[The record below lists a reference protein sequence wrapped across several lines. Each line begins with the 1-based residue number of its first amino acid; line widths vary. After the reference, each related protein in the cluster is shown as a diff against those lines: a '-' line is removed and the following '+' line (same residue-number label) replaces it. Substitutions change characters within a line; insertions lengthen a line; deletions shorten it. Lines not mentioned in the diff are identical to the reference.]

1 MRLLRPNAGANGNS
15 TSLLRF
21 KWAGTS
27 GEYLALFVALAGVV
41 LLSVRPWHSFFFTG
55 LGEHWDTQL
64 MGQWMAWN
72 AHNILNGHILRPDFN
87 ANFFYPHSLT
97 LAFGEMLWPESFMYA
112 ALYGPTH
119 NPFFAFNG
127 TMLFFWALAGV
138 TMYAFL
144 RELRISR
151 AVGYVGSFIYCLM
164 PLFMMYYIEFN
175 MTLVFII
182 PLMLLLLMRWLRRPT
197 LVRALLFCAGCVI
210 SVTSCIYY
218 TYMVAFPLL
227 CMFAAY
233 VANNRDLLRDKRF
246 YWSLG
251 LIGATV
257 AFTAVFFLYPY
268 VLLKVQG
275 GYARNMND
283 FMISHAQPLMYLD
296 TRSSVLFTHLFT
308 PERRWAET
316 YLFPGSVLA
325 VLSLIYFVTQPAF
338 DMGRPGGRRWLP
350 TSIVIAKVTLWLIF
364 WSIILTSLDSRGL
377 PRLTGMAPWLFP
389 VSLALLALYIFKLFL
404 PSDGSRQ
411 TVFVAGLAAGA
422 VICFFIS
429 LGPFITI
436 GLDTRLIK
444 LAHGPLYPLFDQTAV
459 FSIVRALTR
468 FAVIVMVYLIVCS
481 CILLERLVTLEKR
494 VIWVFPFL
502 LLFLFI
508 EAAHMKYRYAD
519 YTNLVR
525 SPVIQHAGRL
535 PEHSVLFQI
544 PTTPKVVNAHSVLN
558 TIGDFHFL
566 VNGYSGFVPAY
577 ISEIEELLR
586 DWKVAEV
593 TNRLTEIWPE
603 VFLIIDRP
611 SIAWLA
617 AGWQKP
623 FPWKALNSSW
633 ELMDRDA
640 DYSLYRLRPRIF
652 TSNRLVRLVR
662 TDVLKKNPIMMFSA
676 RLSGEG
682 AGSQTASFRVS
693 LNGQEAERGVLDHA
707 WRKYRITLPEE
718 QMGNLS
724 GDRVVLALQAGK
736 QPAMKDRQPI
746 RWHVRGITFSAPTG
760 RSIDDS
766 DSF

>member
-1 MRLLRPNAGANGNS
+1 MNQYIRLPRLIGGSAGNVMS
-15 TSLLRF
+15 SSHC
-21 KWAGTS
+21 KWAGI

-41 LLSVRPWHSFFFTG
+41 LFSVRPWHSFFFTG

-72 AHNILNGHILRPDFN
+72 AHNILNGNILCPDFN
-87 ANFFYPHSLT
+87 ANYFYPHSLT
-97 LAFGEMLWPESFMYA
+97 LAFGEMLWPESFIYA

-144 RELRISR
+144 RELGIGR
-151 AVGYVGSFIYCLM
+151 AVGYLGGFIYCLM
-164 PLFMMYYIEFN
+164 PLLLMYYIEFN

-182 PLMLLLLMRWLRRPT
+182 PLMLLLLMRWLRKPT
-197 LVRALLFCAGCVI
+197 LGHAFLFCLGCFI
-210 SVTSCIYY
+210 SATSCIYY
-218 TYMVAFPLL
+218 TYMVVFPLI

-233 VANNRDLLRDKRF
+233 LVNHPALLRDKRF

-257 AFTAVFFLYPY
+257 ALTAVFFLYPY
-268 VLLKVQG
+268 VLLTTQG

-283 FMISHAQPLMYLD
+283 FMISHAQPLTYLD
-296 TRSSVLFTHLFT
+296 TRSSALFTHLFT

-338 DMGRPGGRRWLP
+338 DMGRPSERRWLP
-350 TSIVIAKVTLWLIF
+350 TGIAMAKTALWLTF
-364 WSIILTSLDSRGL
+364 WFIILTSLDSRGL
-377 PRLTGMAPWLFP
+377 PRLTGIASWLSP
-389 VSLALLALYIFKLFL
+389 VSLALLTLYIFKLFL
-404 PSDGSRQ
+404 PCDGSQQ
-411 TVFVAGLAAGA
+411 TVFVSGLAAGA

-436 GLDTRLIK
+436 GLDARLIK
-444 LAHGPLYPLFDQTAV
+444 LAHGPLYLLFDQTAV
-459 FSIVRALTR
+459 FSVVRALTR
-468 FAVIVMVYLIVCS
+468 FAAIVMVYLIVSS
-481 CILLERLVTLEKR
+481 CVMLQRLVTLEKR
-494 VIWVFPFL
+494 VLWFFPL
-502 LLFLFI
+502 LLFFLFF
-508 EAAHMKYRYAD
+508 EAAQMKYRYAD

-525 SPVIQHAGRL
+525 SPVIQRARHL

-566 VNGYSGFVPAY
+566 VNGCSGFIPEFF
-577 ISEIEELLR
+577 SEINGLLR

-593 TNRLTEIWPE
+593 TRRLTEIWPS
-603 VFLIIDRP
+603 VVLLVDRP
-611 SIAWLA
+611 STKWLA
-617 AGWQKP
+617 TGWKKP
-623 FPWKALNSSW
+623 FPWKVLDSSW

-640 DYSLYRLRPRIF
+640 DYSLYKLRQRVF
-652 TSNRLVRLVR
+652 TSNRLVRRAR
-662 TDVLKKNPIMMFSA
+662 TDVLQENSILIFSA
-676 RLSGEG
+676 RLSGEA
-682 AGSQTASFRVS
+682 AGSHTASFRVS
-693 LNGQEAERGVLDHA
+693 LNGHEAARGVVGHS
-707 WRKYRITLPEE
+707 WQEYRITLPEE

-724 GDRVVLALQAGK
+724 GDRVVLELAAAK
-736 QPAMKDRQPI
+736 QSAMKGRQQVRWNVRDVTFAAPI
-746 RWHVRGITFSAPTG
+746 VH
-760 RSIDDS
+760 
-766 DSF
+766 